1 MTHLTEGDL
10 EDLAFGAAVL
20 GTGGGGDPYIGRL
33 LAQQAIAD
41 HGPVE
46 LVGLDEVGDDA
57 LVLPVAMMG
66 APTVMV
72 EKIPGR
78 DDLQTVVRMVEAR
91 LGRKATHLVPI
102 EAGGINS
109 LIPVAAAA
117 QMGLPLVDA
126 DGMGRAFPELQM
138 VMPTMGGIAATPM
151 ALADDKGN
159 SAVLDTVDNVWT
171 ERLARTI
178 TIEMGCSSVLSN
190 YPLEGRQARQH
201 LVAGS
206 LSLCR
211 KIGAEVREARQRHH
225 DPVDAALHVIT
236 GTRLFTGKVVD
247 VSRRTSGGFARG
259 SATLTG
265 TGLDEGS
272 TLELQFQNEHLVAT
286 VDGAVRAVVPDLICL
301 FDAESAAPITTE
313 GLRYGL
319 RVVASAA
326 PCDPRWKSPDGL
338 ALVGP
343 PAFGLDVEH
352 RPIAS
357 TAEVT

>member
-1 MTHLTEGDL
+1 MTYLHE
-10 EDLAFGAAVL
+10 EDLVDLSFGAAVL
-20 GTGGGGDPYIGRL
+20 GTGGGGDPYLGRL
-33 LAQQAIAD
+33 LAHQAIRAY
-41 HGPVE
+41 GAVE
-46 LVGLDEVGDDA
+46 LVDLARVPDDA

-126 DGMGRAFPELQM
+126 DGMGRAYPELQM
-138 VMPTMGGIAATPM
+138 VLPTMGGISATPM
-151 ALADDKGN
+151 ALADHKGN

-171 ERLARTI
+171 ERLARTV

-190 YPLEGRQARQH
+190 YPLTGAGARAN
-201 LVAGS
+201 LVGES
-206 LSLCR
+206 LSVCR
-211 KIGAEVREARQRHH
+211 RIGAEVREARARHT
-225 DPVDAALHVIT
+225 DPVDAALRVID
-236 GTRLFTGKVVD
+236 GSRLFTGKVVD
-247 VSRRTSGGFARG
+247 VSRRTTGGFARG
-259 SATLTG
+259 TAMLTGIGADDGATL
-265 TGLDEGS
+265 D
-272 TLELQFQNEHLVAT
+272 LQFQNEHLVAT
-286 VDGAVRAVVPDLICL
+286 IDGEVRAVVPDLICL
-301 FDAESAAPITTE
+301 FDAESGAPVTTE

-319 RVVASAA
+319 RVVVAAA
-326 PCDPRWKSPDGL
+326 PCDSRWKSPQGL

-343 PAFGLDVEH
+343 AAFGLDIDH
-352 RPIAS
+352 QPIAE
-357 TAEVT
+357 AHAV

>member
-1 MTHLTEGDL
+1 MTYLEGDDL
-10 EDLAFGAAVL
+10 ADLAFGAAVL
-20 GTGGGGDPYIGRL
+20 GTGGGGDPYLGRL
-33 LAQQAIAD
+33 LAQQAIRS

-46 LVGLDEVGDDA
+46 LVELAELPDDA

-72 EKIPGR
+72 EKLPGSSE
-78 DDLQTVVRMVEAR
+78 LQTVVRMVEAR

-138 VMPTMGGIAATPM
+138 VLPTMSGIAATPM

-171 ERLARTI
+171 ERLARTV
-178 TIEMGCSSVLSN
+178 TIEMGCSSFLSN
-190 YPLEGRQARQH
+190 YPLTGVQARGN
-201 LVAGS
+201 LVGGS

-211 KIGAEVREARQRHH
+211 RIGAEVRAARAHH
-225 DPVDAALHVIT
+225 TDPVDAALRTI
-236 GTRLFTGKVVD
+236 GGSRLFAGKVVD
-247 VSRRTSGGFARG
+247 VSRRTTGGFARG
-259 SATLTG
+259 TASLAG
-265 TGLDEGS
+265 TGADDGA
-272 TLELQFQNEHLVAT
+272 TLELQFQNEHLLAT
-286 VDGAVRAVVPDLICL
+286 VDGEVRAAVPDLVCL
-301 FDAESAAPITTE
+301 FETDSGAPVTTE

-319 RVVASAA
+319 RVIVSSA
-326 PCDPRWKSPDGL
+326 PCDDRWKSPPGL
-338 ALVGP
+338 ELVGP
-343 PAFGLDVEH
+343 AAFGLEIDHQPIVE
-352 RPIAS
+352 RRAG
-357 TAEVT
+357 

>member
-1 MTHLTEGDL
+1 MSELSGEDLT
-10 EDLAFGAAVL
+10 DLAFGAAVL

-33 LAQQAIAD
+33 LAQQAVSEY
-41 HGPVE
+41 GPVE
-46 LVGLDEVGDDA
+46 LVGLDQVGDDA

-91 LGRKATHLVPI
+91 LGRNATHLLPI

-109 LIPVAAAA
+109 MIPVAAAA
-117 QMGLPLVDA
+117 QMRLPLVDA

-138 VMPTMGGIAATPM
+138 VLPTIGGVSATPM

-171 ERLARTI
+171 ERLARNI

-190 YPLEGRQARQH
+190 YPLDGKLARDY
-201 LVAGS
+201 LVGGS

-211 KIGAEVREARQRHH
+211 EVGASVRAAREHHH
-225 DPVDAALHVIT
+225 DPVDAALRVVD

-247 VSRRTSGGFARG
+247 VSRRTTGGFARG

-265 TGLDEGS
+265 TGRYEGS

-286 VDGAVRAVVPDLICL
+286 VDGVARAVVPDLICL
-301 FDAESAAPITTE
+301 FESESATPVTTE

-319 RVVASAA
+319 RVIVGAA
-326 PCDPRWKSPDGL
+326 PCDPRWKSPAGL

-343 PAFGLDVEH
+343 SAFGLDVEY
-352 RPIAS
+352 RSIAV
-357 TAEVT
+357 AENA

>member
-1 MTHLTEGDL
+1 MTHLNEDHL
-10 EDLAFGAAVL
+10 PDLAFGAAVL
-20 GTGGGGDPYIGRL
+20 GTGGGGDPYLGRL
-33 LAQQAIAD
+33 LAHQAIQT

-46 LVGLDEVGDDA
+46 LVDLAQVPDDA

-117 QMGLPLVDA
+117 QMGLPVVDA

-138 VMPTMGGIAATPM
+138 VLPSMGGISATPM

-171 ERLARTI
+171 ERLARTV

-190 YPLEGRQARQH
+190 YPLTGAEARDN
-201 LVAGS
+201 LVGGS
-206 LSLCR
+206 LSVCR
-211 KIGAEVREARQRHH
+211 NIGAEVREARARHE
-225 DPVDAALHVIT
+225 DPVDAALQVI
-236 GTRLFTGKVVD
+236 GGSRIFTGKVVD
-247 VSRRTSGGFARG
+247 VSRRTTGGFARG
-259 SATLTG
+259 TAELSGIGGDDGATL
-265 TGLDEGS
+265 S
-272 TLELQFQNEHLVAT
+272 LQFQNEHLLAT
-286 VDGAVRAVVPDLICL
+286 VKGDVRAIVPDLVCV
-301 FDAESAAPITTE
+301 FDTESGVPVTTE

-319 RVVASAA
+319 RVVVATA
-326 PCDPRWKSPDGL
+326 PCDQRWKSPQGL
-338 ALVGP
+338 DLVGP
-343 PAFGLDVEH
+343 AAFGLDIDRESNVK
-352 RPIAS
+352 AC
-357 TAEVT
+357 AG

>member
-1 MTHLTEGDL
+1 MAYLDGSDL
-10 EDLAFGAAVL
+10 HDLAFGAAVL

-33 LAQQAIAD
+33 LAQQAISE
-41 HGPVE
+41 HGPVQ
-46 LVGLDEVGDDA
+46 LVGLDEVPDDA

-72 EKIPGR
+72 EKIPGQQ
-78 DDLQTVVRMVEAR
+78 DLQTVVRMVEAR

-117 QMGLPLVDA
+117 QMRLPLVDA

-138 VMPTMGGIAATPM
+138 VMPTIGGISATPM

-159 SAVLDTVDNVWT
+159 SAVLDTIDNVWT
-171 ERLARTI
+171 ERLARTV

-190 YPLEGRQARQH
+190 YPLEGSQAREY
-201 LVAGS
+201 LVGGS

-211 KIGAEVREARQRHH
+211 EIGARVREARARHH
-225 DPVDAALHVIT
+225 DPVDAALRVVA

-247 VSRRTSGGFARG
+247 VSRRTTGGFARG
-259 SATLTG
+259 SAALA
-265 TGLDEGS
+265 GLGDDSGS
-272 TLELQFQNEHLVAT
+272 RLDLQFQNEHLVAT
-286 VDGAVRAVVPDLICL
+286 VDGEVRAVVPDLICL
-301 FDAESAAPITTE
+301 FDAESAAPVTTE

-319 RVVASAA
+319 RVVVAAA
-326 PCDPRWKSPDGL
+326 PCDPRWKSPEGL

-343 PAFGLDVEH
+343 AAFGLEVEH
-352 RPIAS
+352 LPTPAGV
-357 TAEVT
+357 A

>member
-1 MTHLTEGDL
+1 MTDQDL
-10 EDLAFGAAVL
+10 ADLAFGAAVL

-33 LAQQAIAD
+33 LAQQAVSEY
-41 HGPVE
+41 GPVE
-46 LVGLDEVGDDA
+46 LVGLDQVGDDA

-78 DDLQTVVRMVEAR
+78 DDLQAVVRMVEAR

-117 QMGLPLVDA
+117 QMRLPLVDA

-138 VMPTMGGIAATPM
+138 VLPTIGGLSATPM

-159 SAVLDTVDNVWT
+159 SVVLDTVDNVWT
-171 ERLARTI
+171 ERLARTV

-190 YPLEGRQARQH
+190 YPLEGALAQDN
-201 LVAGS
+201 LVGGS

-211 KIGAEVREARQRHH
+211 EIGSQVRAARERHH
-225 DPVDAALHVIT
+225 DPVDAALGVVD

-247 VSRRTSGGFARG
+247 VSRRTAGGFARG

-265 TGLDEGS
+265 TGEHEGS

-286 VDGAVRAVVPDLICL
+286 VDGVVRAVVPDLICM
-301 FDAESAAPITTE
+301 FEAESAAPITTE

-319 RVVASAA
+319 RAVVSAV
-326 PCDPRWKSPDGL
+326 PCDPRWQSAAGL
-338 ALVGP
+338 SLVGP
-343 PAFGLDVEH
+343 SAFGLDVEH

-357 TAEVT
+357 AAAEGA